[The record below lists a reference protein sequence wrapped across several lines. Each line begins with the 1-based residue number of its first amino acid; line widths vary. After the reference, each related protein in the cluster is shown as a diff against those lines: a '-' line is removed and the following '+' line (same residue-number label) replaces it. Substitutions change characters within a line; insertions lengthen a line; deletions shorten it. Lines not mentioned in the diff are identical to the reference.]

1 MAVKIQIRRGTAANW
16 TSTNPT
22 LSVGELAFETD
33 TGKVKVGNGST
44 AWTSLPYVGDISGV
58 SDTEIGY
65 LDGVT
70 SAIQT
75 QLDGKASSTDLST
88 HASDTTN
95 VHGIADTS
103 VLETTSGAQ
112 SKVDALETEVKD
124 YTDTSVSN
132 HNSDTTSVHGIADT
146 SALETQT
153 GAQSKA
159 DSAESAANS
168 YTDTA
173 ISNLIDSSPN
183 TLNTLNELA
192 AALGDDPNFASTIA
206 TSIGTKATLEINT
219 AANWTSTNP
228 VVSANVFALESN
240 TGKFKIGNGVTAWTS
255 LAYAGTTSTEISSL
269 TSSLTTAYETYTDDA
284 LTDHNV
290 STNIHG
296 ITNTEDL
303 AYLTDVS
310 SAITTH
316 NSDSTSVH
324 GISDTANLAYLDGPT
339 FTGNVSLPAST
350 TIGTV
355 TAADIL
361 NIAGL
366 TANATELNVLDGVVV
381 STTELNTLSGITVSS
396 SELNVLDG
404 ITATTAEL
412 NTLDGITA
420 SAAELNVLD
429 GITSTTAELNILNGV
444 TATAAEINTLDGITA
459 TTSELNTLNG
469 ITASTSELNTLSG
482 ITASTSEL
490 NTLDGITATTTELNY
505 VDGVTSAIQTQLD
518 DKAPIESPTFTGTVS
533 GITKGMVGLG
543 NVDNTADADKPI
555 STDTQSA
562 LDLKAPTA
570 DATFSGTISL
580 PSTTSIGDVSSTEIG
595 YVNGVTS
602 AIQTQLDAK
611 AALSGATFTGSVEI
625 PGLTITGNLVV
636 QGTTTTVSAADL
648 KLRDNMIYLNQAGMS
663 TITNAVGSGTE
674 VVYTTQAAHGYE
686 AGDYV
691 TVADVTPS
699 SFNISGDGLEITAV
713 TSTTFTVTSTVT
725 DTYTSGGT
733 ARGKVHF
740 NPDLGWAAGRYDT
753 VNGVGYA
760 HAGMFRDASD
770 GVFKIF
776 DGYTPEPDESI
787 FINTAHSSFA
797 LASIAVDSL
806 TAESATIGD
815 VSNTE
820 LQYLNGVTSAIQT
833 QIDAK
838 APTADPTFTGT
849 VTVGASG
856 VAFTDGAQTKQGVPS
871 ITTISA
877 KTDSYT
883 LSNLNERDTIIEIS
897 KTSATTLTI
906 PADATVD
913 YPVGTTLD
921 IIQTNT
927 GQVTI
932 EGAGGVTVNATPGL
946 KLRTRWSSATLLK
959 RASNTWLVYG
969 DLTA

>member
-75 QLDGKASSTDLST
+75 QLDGKASSTDLSN

-459 TTSELNTLNG
+459 STSELNTLDG
-469 ITASTSELNTLSG
+469 ITASTAELNTLSG

-490 NTLDGITATTTELNY
+490 NTLDGITASTAELNY
-505 VDGVTSAIQTQLD
+505 VDGVTSAIQTQLNA
-518 DKAPIESPTFTGTVS
+518 KAPTESPTFTGTVS

-543 NVDNTADADKPI
+543 SVDNTADADKPI
-555 STDTQSA
+555 SSDTQDA
-562 LDLKAPTA
+562 LDLKAPIT

-602 AIQTQLDAK
+602 AIQTQLNAK

-648 KLRDNMIYLNQAGMS
+648 KLRDNMIYLNQAGS
-663 TITNAVGSGTE
+663 SVITNAVGNGTA

-699 SFNISGDGLEITAV
+699 SFDISGDGLEITAV
-713 TSTTFTVTSTVT
+713 TSNTFTVTSTVT

-753 VNGVGYA
+753 VNGAGYA

-776 DGYTPEPDESI
+776 DGYTPEPDDSI
-787 FINTAHSSFA
+787 FINTSHSSFA
-797 LASIAVDSL
+797 LAPIAVESL
-806 TAESATIGD
+806 TADSATIGD

-856 VAFTDGAQTKQGVPS
+856 VAFTDGTQTKAGVPS

-932 EGAGGVTVNATPGL
+932 AGAGGVTVNATPGL